1 MNSLMLNCY
10 ANVEGLFDE
19 GEALIQDI
27 RLPLGIDGDL
37 YCHLATLP
45 YVRWAAYDSEQ
56 QTV

>member
-1 MNSLMLNCY
+1 MLNCY